1 MTEFLFNCIPT
12 LRHPLLLRLLLLLLL
27 RRRRLQ
33 QQQQQQQH
41 LELSHTCQVRS
52 PSGIP
57 VPPAL
62 RYSLQDSLAYGLVIP
77 LRVPPGRSLRG
88 VRAWVCHP

>member
-27 RRRRLQ
+27 LQ
-33 QQQQQQQH
+33 QQQ
-41 LELSHTCQVRS
+41 LEVSHTCQVRS

-62 RYSLQDSLAYGLVIP
+62 RYSVRFRIRSPVGL
-77 LRVPPGRSLRG
+77 
-88 VRAWVCHP
+88 